1 MSVLSVLKER
11 ERGKREKEMKGIQRW
26 GMMIQEES
34 RRHRETQRVTESDRE
49 RVREQTESRQRA
61 DRVTK

>member
-1 MSVLSVLKER
+1 VLKER

>member
-1 MSVLSVLKER
+1 MLKER